1 MNEDST
7 IQPIIIIL
15 FPYKV
20 MAIFKLERKQTAGFG
35 EIYTFRLTMHIDRM
49 SNHYGEWGAE
59 ITNFTMNLVCWL
71 ISLGFWYKDK
81 LVESCKCIL
90 KLKKLGCQNYNSKTG
105 MIPKDSYEVIDSYKH
120 MIPIEN
126 YWKPLKSR
134 PIDFDGIDKN
144 RTLFIMFSGELEGL
158 ILFFL
163 ENEGIF

>member
-1 MNEDST
+1 
-7 IQPIIIIL
+7 
-15 FPYKV
+15 
-20 MAIFKLERKQTAGFG
+20 
-35 EIYTFRLTMHIDRM
+35 
-49 SNHYGEWGAE
+49 
-59 ITNFTMNLVCWL
+59 
-71 ISLGFWYKDK
+71 
-81 LVESCKCIL
+81 
-90 KLKKLGCQNYNSKTG
+90 

-126 YWKPLKSR
+126 DWKPLKSR